1 MKQMTALLTLAT
13 TTLVLAQVERGI
25 TSVTIAGKQISVE
38 YGRPLLKGRDML
50 GRASTGMV
58 WRTGADQAATLNAAA
73 DLVFGSVS
81 VPKGRYSL
89 FTKKVGSDQWE
100 LLVNSKT
107 GIWGTNHDP
116 KQDLASIP
124 LQTLANDSSVE
135 KFTIALNPDGTDA
148 CDLVLSWGDRSLRT
162 AFKVK

>member
-1 MKQMTALLTLAT
+1 MKRITILLTVAA
-13 TTLVLAQVERGI
+13 TTLVLGQVERGVA
-25 TSVTIAGKQISVE
+25 TATVGKERVSID

-50 GRASTGMV
+50 GRASSGMV
-58 WRTGADQAATLNAAA
+58 WRTGADQATLLETSA
-73 DLVFGSVS
+73 DIDFGIASVA
-81 VPKGRYSL
+81 KGQYSL
-89 FTKKVGSDQWE
+89 FTKKVGADQWE

-116 KQDLASIP
+116 KHDVAKIP

-135 KFTIALNPDGTDA
+135 KFTISLNPQGEGA
-148 CDLVLSWGDRSLRT
+148 CDLVLSWGDRSLKT